1 MNRFVDNIY
10 RFSSCYRLC
19 SINIIRLLNMH
30 NISSQMAH
38 MGLNNVLQVKLITH
52 WNVTN
57 PICWQIHPYDT
68 IKNDLSRQNLG
79 IVEIGI
85 SFGLLKGAAHLQRLI
100 WCDWQKSKDW
110 IIWVGDEYLLTA
122 GGIQQEN
129 VTQKYAYACKCHH
142 REEGCKKLDWIIA
155 PSQAVVS

>member
-38 MGLNNVLQVKLITH
+38 MGLNNVLQVKLITY

-85 SFGLLKGAAHLQRLI
+85 SFGLLKGAQPTYNGWFDAIDRN
-100 WCDWQKSKDW
+100 QKIESF
-110 IIWVGDEYLLTA
+110 GSET
-122 GGIQQEN
+122 N
-129 VTQKYAYACKCHH
+129 TF
-142 REEGCKKLDWIIA
+142 
-155 PSQAVVS
+155 